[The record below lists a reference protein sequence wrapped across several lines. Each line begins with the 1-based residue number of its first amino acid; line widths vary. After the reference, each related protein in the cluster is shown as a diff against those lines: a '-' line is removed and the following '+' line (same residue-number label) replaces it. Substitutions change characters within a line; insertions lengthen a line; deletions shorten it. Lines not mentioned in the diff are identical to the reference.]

1 MSERW
6 IATPLAEIAG
16 YADTGRPR
24 WHMIRSTLGIM
35 GFGANAWT
43 STEDG
48 QELIGPH
55 DELGQGAG
63 GHEELY
69 VVLAGSARFSLDD
82 EPLDAPAG
90 TVLFVRDPT
99 VRRSATA
106 DAGTT
111 VLVIGGRP
119 GAPFTV
125 SPWER
130 SAEALR
136 FWQTEEWDLAIA
148 VLERQHIENPTDGGV
163 LYNLTCAE
171 ARAGHADDA
180 VDHLRLSL
188 SLEPRFAANA
198 PDDPDLASI
207 RDDPRFPARKEPL

>member
-1 MSERW
+1 VSERW
-6 IATPLAEIAG
+6 IATPLSEIAG
-16 YADTGRPR
+16 YADEGRPR

-43 STEDG
+43 STGDD
-48 QELIGPH
+48 QELIGAH

-69 VVLAGSARFSLDD
+69 VVLAGSARFRLDD
-82 EPLDAPAG
+82 AELDATAG
-90 TVLFVRDPT
+90 TVVFVRDPA
-99 VRRSATA
+99 VRRSATG
-106 DAGTT
+106 DPGTT
-111 VLVIGGRP
+111 VLVIGGKP
-119 GAPFTV
+119 DAPFTV

-136 FWQTEEWDLAIA
+136 FWQTEEWDRAIA

-163 LYNLTCAE
+163 LYNLACAE
-171 ARAGHADDA
+171 ARAGRRDDA
-180 VDHLRLSL
+180 IDHLRLSV

-198 PDDPDLASI
+198 PSDPDLASLH
-207 RDDPRFPARKEPL
+207 DDPRFPVR